1 MEEDLNRFFI
11 INVSLLLLLSVFVSC
26 GESSSMDS
34 EPTAAPEPTVAPE
47 PTAAPEP
54 VYDVTVTDALGRE
67 ISFDS
72 IPQKI
77 ASISPTATEM
87 LYAAG
92 GSAILRDRASNYPK
106 EANELP
112 DVGSAYDPSI
122 ETLVGARPDLVLI
135 EALTQARFAPMFES
149 MGLKVMAV
157 KAETVT
163 EVTTFISDLGTIL
176 DTSDIASA
184 KVDDINSRLESLE
197 SSDSRSVLILISD
210 QDRNLYAARP
220 ESYTGLIAT
229 TLGMSNKAAGLPD
242 SGPFPGYALMST
254 EAILMANPDVIVT
267 LTPAPKPAPRLSQTI
282 TQIPPFAALT
292 AIQMNQIVEGDVTL
306 FLQAPGPRIVDAVEF
321 LQESLQTIKK

>member
-1 MEEDLNRFFI
+1 MNRFFI

-34 EPTAAPEPTVAPE
+34 EPIAAPE

-54 VYDVTVTDALGRE
+54 VYDVTVIDALGRE

-92 GSAILRDRASNYPK
+92 GSAILRDRASNYPE
-106 EANELP
+106 EANALP

-135 EALTQARFAPMFES
+135 EALTQARFAPMLES

-157 KAETVT
+157 KAETVSD
-163 EVTTFISDLGTIL
+163 VTTYISDLGSI
-176 DTSDIASA
+176 
-184 KVDDINSRLESLE
+184 LESSDTASEKIEDIQTRLMALE

-229 TLGMSNKAAGLPD
+229 TLGMSNKAEGLPD
-242 SGPFPGYALMST
+242 SGPYPGYALMST

-267 LTPAPKPAPRLSQTI
+267 LTPAPEPAPRLSQTI
-282 TQIPPFAALT
+282 TQIPPFAALK
-292 AIQMNQIVEGDVTL
+292 AIQMNQVVEGDVVL
-306 FLQAPGPRIVDAVEF
+306 FLRAPGPRIVDAVEF
-321 LQESLQTIKK
+321 LQESLQAHNN

>member
-1 MEEDLNRFFI
+1 MNRFFI

-34 EPTAAPEPTVAPE
+34 EPTVAPE

-92 GSAILRDRASNYPK
+92 GSAILRDRASNYPE
-106 EANELP
+106 EANALP

-135 EALTQARFAPMFES
+135 EALTQARFAPMLES

-157 KAETVT
+157 KAETVSD
-163 EVTTFISDLGTIL
+163 VTTYISDLGSI
-176 DTSDIASA
+176 
-184 KVDDINSRLESLE
+184 LESSDTASEKIEDIQTRLMAVE

-229 TLGMSNKAAGLPD
+229 TLGMSNKAEGLPD
-242 SGPFPGYALMST
+242 SGPYPGYALMST

>member
-1 MEEDLNRFFI
+1 M
-11 INVSLLLLLSVFVSC
+11 
-26 GESSSMDS
+26 
-34 EPTAAPEPTVAPE
+34 
-47 PTAAPEP
+47 
-54 VYDVTVTDALGRE
+54 GRE

-92 GSAILRDRASNYPK
+92 GSAILRDRASNYPE
-106 EANELP
+106 EANALP

-135 EALTQARFAPMFES
+135 EALTQARFAPMLES

-157 KAETVT
+157 KAETVSD
-163 EVTTFISDLGTIL
+163 VTTYISDLGSI
-176 DTSDIASA
+176 
-184 KVDDINSRLESLE
+184 LESSDTASEKIEDIQTRLMALE

-229 TLGMSNKAAGLPD
+229 TLGMSNKAEGLSD
-242 SGPFPGYALMST
+242 SGPYPGYALMST

-267 LTPAPKPAPRLSQTI
+267 LTPAPEPAPRLSQTI
-282 TQIPPFAALT
+282 TQIPPFAALK
-292 AIQMNQIVEGDVTL
+292 AIQMNQVVEGDVVL
-306 FLQAPGPRIVDAVEF
+306 FLRAPGPRIVDAVEF
-321 LQESLQTIKK
+321 LQESLQSHNN

>member
-1 MEEDLNRFFI
+1 MNRFFI

-54 VYDVTVTDALGRE
+54 VYDVTVIDALGRE

-92 GSAILRDRASNYPK
+92 GSAILRDRASNYPE
-106 EANELP
+106 EANALP

-135 EALTQARFAPMFES
+135 EALTQARFAPMLES

-157 KAETVT
+157 KAETVSD
-163 EVTTFISDLGTIL
+163 VTTYISDLGSI
-176 DTSDIASA
+176 
-184 KVDDINSRLESLE
+184 LESSDTASEKIEDIQTRLMALE

-229 TLGMSNKAAGLPD
+229 TLGMSNKAEGLPD
-242 SGPFPGYALMST
+242 SGPYPGYALMST

-267 LTPAPKPAPRLSQTI
+267 LTPAPEPAPRLSQTI
-282 TQIPPFAALT
+282 TQIPPFAALK
-292 AIQMNQIVEGDVTL
+292 AIQMNQVVEGDVVL
-306 FLQAPGPRIVDAVEF
+306 FLRAPGPRIVDAVEF
-321 LQESLQTIKK
+321 LQESLQAHNN

>member
-1 MEEDLNRFFI
+1 MNRFFI

-34 EPTAAPEPTVAPE
+34 EPTTAPE

-54 VYDVTVTDALGRE
+54 VYDVTVIDALGRE
-67 ISFDS
+67 VSFDS

-92 GSAILRDRASNYPK
+92 GSAILRDRASNYPE
-106 EANELP
+106 EANALP

-135 EALTQARFAPMFES
+135 EALTQARFAPMLES

-157 KAETVT
+157 KAETVSD
-163 EVTTFISDLGTIL
+163 VTTYISDLGSI
-176 DTSDIASA
+176 
-184 KVDDINSRLESLE
+184 LESSDTASEKIEDIQTRLMALE

-229 TLGMSNKAAGLPD
+229 TLGMSNKAEGLPD
-242 SGPFPGYALMST
+242 SGPYPGYALMST

-267 LTPAPKPAPRLSQTI
+267 LTPAPEPAPRLSQTI
-282 TQIPPFAALT
+282 TQIPPFAALK
-292 AIQMNQIVEGDVTL
+292 AIQMNQVVEGDVVL
-306 FLQAPGPRIVDAVEF
+306 FLRAPGPKIVDAVEF
-321 LQESLQTIKK
+321 LQESLQAHNN

>member
-1 MEEDLNRFFI
+1 MNRFFI

-34 EPTAAPEPTVAPE
+34 EPTAAAE

-54 VYDVTVTDALGRE
+54 VYDVTVIDALGRE

-92 GSAILRDRASNYPK
+92 GSAILRDRASNYPE
-106 EANELP
+106 EANALP

-135 EALTQARFAPMFES
+135 EALTQARFAPMLES

-157 KAETVT
+157 KAETVSD
-163 EVTTFISDLGTIL
+163 VTTYISDLGSI
-176 DTSDIASA
+176 
-184 KVDDINSRLESLE
+184 LESSDTASEKIEDIQTRLMALE

-229 TLGMSNKAAGLPD
+229 TLGMSNKAEGLPD
-242 SGPFPGYALMST
+242 SGPYPGYALMST

-267 LTPAPKPAPRLSQTI
+267 LTPAPEPAPRLSQTI
-282 TQIPPFAALT
+282 TQIPPFAALK
-292 AIQMNQIVEGDVTL
+292 AIQMNQVVEGDVVL
-306 FLQAPGPRIVDAVEF
+306 FLRAPGPRIVDAVEF
-321 LQESLQTIKK
+321 LQESLQSHNN

>member
-1 MEEDLNRFFI
+1 MNRFFI

-26 GESSSMDS
+26 GESSSMDY
-34 EPTAAPEPTVAPE
+34 ERTAAPEA
-47 PTAAPEP
+47 TAAPEP
-54 VYDVTVTDALGRE
+54 VYDVTVIDALGRE

-92 GSAILRDRASNYPK
+92 GSAILRDRASNYPE
-106 EANELP
+106 EANALP

-135 EALTQARFAPMFES
+135 EALTQARFAPMLES

-157 KAETVT
+157 KAETVSD
-163 EVTTFISDLGTIL
+163 VTTYISDLGSI
-176 DTSDIASA
+176 
-184 KVDDINSRLESLE
+184 LESSDTASEKIEDIQTRLMALE

-229 TLGMSNKAAGLPD
+229 TLGMSNKAEGLSD
-242 SGPFPGYALMST
+242 SGPYPGYALMST

-267 LTPAPKPAPRLSQTI
+267 LTPAPEPAPRLSQTI
-282 TQIPPFAALT
+282 TQIPPFAALK
-292 AIQMNQIVEGDVTL
+292 AIQMNQVVEGDVVL
-306 FLQAPGPRIVDAVEF
+306 FLRAPGPRIVDAVEF
-321 LQESLQTIKK
+321 LQESLQAHNN

>member
-1 MEEDLNRFFI
+1 M
-11 INVSLLLLLSVFVSC
+11 
-26 GESSSMDS
+26 
-34 EPTAAPEPTVAPE
+34 
-47 PTAAPEP
+47 
-54 VYDVTVTDALGRE
+54 GRE

-92 GSAILRDRASNYPK
+92 GSAILRDRASNYPE
-106 EANELP
+106 EANALP

-135 EALTQARFAPMFES
+135 EALTQARFAPMLES

-157 KAETVT
+157 KAETVSD
-163 EVTTFISDLGTIL
+163 VTTYISDLGSI
-176 DTSDIASA
+176 
-184 KVDDINSRLESLE
+184 LESSDTASEKIEDIQTRLMALE

-229 TLGMSNKAAGLPD
+229 TLGMSNKAEGLPD
-242 SGPFPGYALMST
+242 SGPYPGYALMST

-267 LTPAPKPAPRLSQTI
+267 LTPAPEPAPRLSQTI
-282 TQIPPFAALT
+282 TQIPPFAALK
-292 AIQMNQIVEGDVTL
+292 AIQMNQVVEGDVVL
-306 FLQAPGPRIVDAVEF
+306 FLRAPGPRIVDAVEF
-321 LQESLQTIKK
+321 LQESLQAHNN

>member
-1 MEEDLNRFFI
+1 MNRFFI

-34 EPTAAPEPTVAPE
+34 EPTAAPEP
-47 PTAAPEP
+47 
-54 VYDVTVTDALGRE
+54 VYDVTVIDALGRE

-92 GSAILRDRASNYPK
+92 GSAILRDRASNYPE
-106 EANELP
+106 EANALP

-135 EALTQARFAPMFES
+135 EALTQARFAPMLES

-157 KAETVT
+157 KAETVSD
-163 EVTTFISDLGTIL
+163 VTTYISDLGSI
-176 DTSDIASA
+176 
-184 KVDDINSRLESLE
+184 LESSDTASEKIEDIQTRLMALE

-229 TLGMSNKAAGLPD
+229 TLGMSNKAEGLSD
-242 SGPFPGYALMST
+242 SGPYPGYALMST

-267 LTPAPKPAPRLSQTI
+267 LTPAPEPAPRLSQTI
-282 TQIPPFAALT
+282 TQIPPFAALK
-292 AIQMNQIVEGDVTL
+292 AIQMNQVVEGDVVL
-306 FLQAPGPRIVDAVEF
+306 FLRAPGPRIVDAVEF
-321 LQESLQTIKK
+321 LQESLQSHNN

>member
-1 MEEDLNRFFI
+1 MNRFFI

-34 EPTAAPEPTVAPE
+34 EPTVAPE

-106 EANELP
+106 QANELP

-135 EALTQARFAPMFES
+135 EALTQARFAPMLES

-157 KAETVT
+157 KAETVSD
-163 EVTTFISDLGTIL
+163 VTTYISDLGSI
-176 DTSDIASA
+176 
-184 KVDDINSRLESLE
+184 LESSDTASEKIEDIQTRLMAVE

-229 TLGMSNKAAGLPD
+229 TLGMSNKAEGLPD
-242 SGPFPGYALMST
+242 SGPYPGYALMST

-267 LTPAPKPAPRLSQTI
+267 ITPAPEPAPRLSQTI
-282 TQIPPFAALT
+282 TQIPPFAALK
-292 AIQMNQIVEGDVTL
+292 AIQMNQVVEGDVVL
-306 FLQAPGPRIVDAVEF
+306 FLRAPGPRIVEAVEF
-321 LQESLQTIKK
+321 LHESLQSLNN